1 MEFSCNKVNP
11 EETEPSVSQG
21 APESVPAQ
29 EERCVVWFPL
39 QKHHPLHLRSVKRK
53 WIKFSIKIKCN

>member
-29 EERCVVWFPL
+29 EERCVV
-39 QKHHPLHLRSVKRK
+39 
-53 WIKFSIKIKCN
+53 